1 MYKST
6 ALRAPPLNRLLAA
19 LPKDEYRRL
28 LPNLKIVPLI
38 FGEMIYE
45 AGALIRQIY
54 FPNSGIISLL
64 ATVADRASLEVG
76 IVGREGMVGLPVF
89 MGVKTSRDRAVVQGT
104 GVALRMKSAALRQEC
119 NNGGSL
125 PRLLRRYT
133 HSRLTQMSQGA
144 ACNRFHSLDA
154 RLARWLLMTRDR
166 MGTDEFQVT
175 QEFLSNML
183 GVRREGVNKAAG
195 ELQKQRLI
203 SYSRGTL
210 TTLDRAGLEAVAC
223 RCYEIINEES
233 R

>member
-1 MYKST
+1 MYKPN

-19 LPKDEYRRL
+19 LPQDEYEHL

-45 AGALIRQIY
+45 AGDLISQVY
-54 FPNSGIISLL
+54 FPNSGIVSLL
-64 ATVADRASLEVG
+64 ASVAARATLEVG

-89 MGVKTSRDRAVVQGT
+89 MGVKTSRDRAVVQGA
-104 GVALRMKSAALRQEC
+104 GLALRMKATTFRKEC

-125 PRLLRRYT
+125 SHLLRRYT

-144 ACNRFHSLDA
+144 ACNRFHSTHA

-166 MGTDEFQVT
+166 MGTDEFQLT
-175 QEFLSNML
+175 QEFLSNMM

-195 ELQKQRLI
+195 ELQKQGLI

-210 TTLDRAGLEAVAC
+210 TTLDPAGLEAVAC
-223 RCYEIINEES
+223 SCYEIINAEA